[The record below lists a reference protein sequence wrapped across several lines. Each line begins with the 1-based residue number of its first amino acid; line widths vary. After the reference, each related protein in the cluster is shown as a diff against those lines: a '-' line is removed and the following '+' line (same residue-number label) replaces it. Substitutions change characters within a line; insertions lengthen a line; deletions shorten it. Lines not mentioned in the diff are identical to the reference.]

1 MDKKLVDKFKEIAE
15 TNNVNMEIMFD
26 NMDLLNTKSEGVVVV
41 FDDNEEVIV
50 YTRVTDNPAR
60 MLVGPLEFG
69 VRAYSDIQK
78 ITIQAPAKEMLA
90 IIESAKEYCGDKKDD
105 MINFVKTTPASSTY
119 HPTPSVNDIT
129 QRAGTTPT
137 VYDTNS
143 YGTAGENRAK
153 RSTPRKKNV
162 TVSVNADGS
171 ITGVEKIPHVNM
183 PTTHVS
189 ENTIM

>member
-1 MDKKLVDKFKEIAE
+1 MEKRLVDKFKEIAE
-15 TNNVNMEIMFD
+15 THNVNMEIVFD
-26 NMDLLNTKSEGVVVV
+26 NMDILNTKSEGVVVS

-78 ITIQAPAKEMLA
+78 LTIQAPAKEMFG
-90 IIESAKEYCGDKKDD
+90 IIEDAKDYCGDKKDD
-105 MINFVKTTPASSTY
+105 MVNFVKTTPASSTY
-119 HPTPSVNDIT
+119 YSTPSVNDIT
-129 QRAGTTPT
+129 QRAGTAPT

-143 YGTAGENRAK
+143 YGTAGENRSK
-153 RSTPRKKNV
+153 RSTPHKKSV

-171 ITGVEKIPHVNM
+171 IVGAEKIPHVNT
-183 PTTHVS
+183 PSAHVS
-189 ENTIM
+189 ESTIM